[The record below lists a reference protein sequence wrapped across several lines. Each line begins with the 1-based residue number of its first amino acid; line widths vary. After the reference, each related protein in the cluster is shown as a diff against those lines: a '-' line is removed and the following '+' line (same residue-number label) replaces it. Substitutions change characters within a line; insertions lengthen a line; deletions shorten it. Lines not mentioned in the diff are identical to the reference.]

1 MAFCPGAIFGEAA
14 LYIVFPIIWGIQ
26 IFTYI
31 AIHIGRSEGKL
42 TMTSHGTFKNEV
54 NILTFR
60 LLG

>member
-31 AIHIGRSEGKL
+31 AIHIGTSEGKL
-42 TMTSHGTFKNEV
+42 TMTSHGTFKSEV
-54 NILTFR
+54 NI
-60 LLG
+60 